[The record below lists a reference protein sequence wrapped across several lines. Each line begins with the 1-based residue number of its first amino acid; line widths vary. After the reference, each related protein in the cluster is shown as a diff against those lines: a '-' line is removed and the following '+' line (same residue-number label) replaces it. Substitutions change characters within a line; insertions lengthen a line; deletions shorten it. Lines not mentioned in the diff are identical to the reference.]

1 MPLSLSMCPD
11 AQVDMERVNKKIE
24 LAIASGHAGVPPY
37 NASLHESPLD
47 YLSEVISKAKLA
59 PYRDELLEL
68 LVAWQQV
75 QTRGTQRARGSP
87 VAAPHMNGTG
97 WTGLGGPLLT
107 PPDCNDPPQGEIRL
121 SAPLRRIEEL
131 IDEEVLD
138 PDVLVI
144 RGDYE
149 HYRCAHR
156 CHRRCVARALCA
168 GADGWVGLRLERE
181 GVYTSWG
188 ARSAR
193 D

>member
-1 MPLSLSMCPD
+1 MCPD

-87 VAAPHMNGTG
+87 EAAP
-97 WTGLGGPLLT
+97 WQPLT
-107 PPDCNDPPQGEIRL
+107 
-121 SAPLRRIEEL
+121 
-131 IDEEVLD
+131 
-138 PDVLVI
+138 
-144 RGDYE
+144 
-149 HYRCAHR
+149 
-156 CHRRCVARALCA
+156 
-168 GADGWVGLRLERE
+168 
-181 GVYTSWG
+181 
-188 ARSAR
+188 
-193 D
+193 